1 MDHMS
6 IKKITRLLVGVKR
19 LPYVDGH
26 PVYDFTMDD
35 GITYR
40 TGKNIMGA
48 YKGPPPIGAE
58 VTMIADKFK
67 QIANYGWAES
77 PLLGYGEDIK

>member
-1 MDHMS
+1 MDYTS
-6 IKKITRLLVGVKR
+6 IKKIVRRLVRVDR
-19 LPYVDGH
+19 LPNVDGN

-35 GITYR
+35 GVTYR

-48 YKGPPPIGAE
+48 YKGPPTIGAE

-77 PLLGYGEDIK
+77 PLIGYGEDIK

>member
-6 IKKITRLLVGVKR
+6 LKKIVRRLVSVDR
-19 LPYVDGH
+19 LPNFDGN

-35 GITYR
+35 GVTYR

-58 VTMIADKFK
+58 VTMVADKFK
-67 QIANYGWAES
+67 QIANYGWAGS

>member
-6 IKKITRLLVGVKR
+6 LKKIIRVLVMVNR
-19 LPYVDGH
+19 LPNVDGN
-26 PVYDFTMDD
+26 PVYEFTMSD
-35 GITYR
+35 GTTYR

-58 VTMIADKFK
+58 VTMVADKFK